1 MVAHQ
6 SIRGGES
13 FVSFRFNRSVFAV
26 VAALVVFAVVAS
38 GCGSEGA
45 GDRHAF
51 FEPDDSPIRIDTTYG
66 TDGLL
71 DTNSLGT
78 IKGFDSQGRAY
89 LTKQVYIRDSS
100 SYELRISRISVA
112 GILDETF
119 GDGGIVAIADL
130 VDQVYGTNRQG
141 YSNSLDGFVDN
152 EDRFVLRSQIYN
164 PGAVGGAYS
173 EYILRLDSEG
183 NLDAEIDGDGI
194 LATGGTKRCPGEFQP
209 SPDGQYYMLVVG
221 SSYGW
226 ACPYTECCPSSTSY
240 ARFDSTTGLRDSDL
254 GWVTLDGDPGNMM
267 RPSRTPEGRTGFV
280 VVSGSDDG
288 VTLRRYNLDGTV
300 DNSLGQAGVMT
311 DRPTDAPTHVVN
323 DVLVDPIGQI
333 VVVGYGQGYDN
344 AHQIGF
350 VSRYKRNGWPDTDF
364 GPNDTHVLTISGGVP
379 YGSDPVSTIGV
390 RWEAKE
396 VAANSSGDLA
406 VVATRERFLEGDAL
420 TDEYLESLS
429 LAEKCGI
436 ASQQHLEL
444 IGDDLMRFMIHE
456 ILHFVHDDS
465 ILSFLALI
473 PQLRFEAED
482 EEADEETIDLWL
494 LEEQFEDQN
503 RIVRDCT
510 SDPDGVEDPESLGTV
525 LFEFLKEVRDFDED
539 EFREAI
545 REDFFHVPFIELHM
559 LSNDILPLVIR
570 DSQEMGILTI
580 DEDVNALYDYETL
593 FPSDRYPLV
602 DSARQNGGVGNMHA
616 TVAALGMDLSGKVL
630 VQTRLPSDDIPNG
643 LVRLERGLESTQEAT
658 FASSPACGDT
668 NETADHIFWNIDT
681 NLPYGEFAW
690 RLETGAGLADSSF
703 LADGAQTA
711 HTHGPIQPVPWTGE
725 FRIHGFDRRSS
736 TETDPS
742 GGNLIGS
749 SEWFDPASNA
759 CAMAQIVTVESADST
774 GVQEAGGTD
783 SFTVRLNSS
792 ILSSVTLDV
801 SSSDAA
807 ELTVT
812 PEQLI
817 FDPGTEFTEQT
828 VTVTGVDDGE
838 LDGDDAQL
846 VSVIPAANSFAVYAG
861 LTGAATIPVGIID
874 DEQQAADA
882 AALQA
887 AVDQAAAAEA
897 AAQAALAQ
905 AAADQDAAAQAVAA
919 QAVAQA
925 AADQAAA
932 EAAQALAQAAADQD
946 AAAQAVAAQAVVQAA
961 ADQAAAAQE
970 AAVQAAVEQ
979 ALAEAAAAE
988 AAAAEAAAAE
998 AAAAEAAAGVVSTGY
1013 TAEDFASVASAAEFM
1028 ELTISEFQATGVY
1041 IIDFLSQLG
1050 EGGYDSVT
1058 PLADPPDVSGPES
1071 ISFTWDDEGQE
1082 VLDRVS
1088 AGYQVTPAEAQKFG
1102 AFLYTFL
1109 VGLSRG

>member
-1 MVAHQ
+1 M
-6 SIRGGES
+6 
-13 FVSFRFNRSVFAV
+13 
-26 VAALVVFAVVAS
+26 
-38 GCGSEGA
+38 
-45 GDRHAF
+45 
-51 FEPDDSPIRIDTTYG
+51 
-66 TDGLL
+66 
-71 DTNSLGT
+71 
-78 IKGFDSQGRAY
+78 
-89 LTKQVYIRDSS
+89 
-100 SYELRISRISVA
+100 
-112 GILDETF
+112 
-119 GDGGIVAIADL
+119 
-130 VDQVYGTNRQG
+130 
-141 YSNSLDGFVDN
+141 
-152 EDRFVLRSQIYN
+152 
-164 PGAVGGAYS
+164 
-173 EYILRLDSEG
+173 
-183 NLDAEIDGDGI
+183 
-194 LATGGTKRCPGEFQP
+194 
-209 SPDGQYYMLVVG
+209 
-221 SSYGW
+221 
-226 ACPYTECCPSSTSY
+226 
-240 ARFDSTTGLRDSDL
+240 
-254 GWVTLDGDPGNMM
+254 
-267 RPSRTPEGRTGFV
+267 
-280 VVSGSDDG
+280 
-288 VTLRRYNLDGTV
+288 
-300 DNSLGQAGVMT
+300 
-311 DRPTDAPTHVVN
+311 
-323 DVLVDPIGQI
+323 
-333 VVVGYGQGYDN
+333 
-344 AHQIGF
+344 
-350 VSRYKRNGWPDTDF
+350 
-364 GPNDTHVLTISGGVP
+364 
-379 YGSDPVSTIGV
+379 
-390 RWEAKE
+390 
-396 VAANSSGDLA
+396 
-406 VVATRERFLEGDAL
+406 
-420 TDEYLESLS
+420 
-429 LAEKCGI
+429 
-436 ASQQHLEL
+436 
-444 IGDDLMRFMIHE
+444 
-456 ILHFVHDDS
+456 
-465 ILSFLALI
+465 
-473 PQLRFEAED
+473 
-482 EEADEETIDLWL
+482 
-494 LEEQFEDQN
+494 
-503 RIVRDCT
+503 
-510 SDPDGVEDPESLGTV
+510 GTV
-525 LFEFLKEVRDFDED
+525 LFEFLKEVRDFDKD

-545 REDFFHVPFIELHM
+545 REDFLHVPIELHM
-559 LSNDILPLVIR
+559 LSTMIWPLEIR

-749 SEWFDPASNA
+749 SEWFDPASNG

-812 PEQLI
+812 PEQLV

-828 VTVTGVDDGE
+828 VTVTGVDDDDLGGGE
-838 LDGDDAQL
+838 AQL
-846 VSVIPAANSFAVYAG
+846 VFVIPAANSFAVYAG

-887 AVDQAAAAEA
+887 AADQAAAAEA

-905 AAADQDAAAQAVAA
+905 AEADQDAAAQAAAA

-946 AAAQAVAAQAVVQAA
+946 AAAQAIAAQAVAQAA
-961 ADQAAAAQE
+961 ADQAAVAQAAAEQEVAAAQ
-970 AAVQAAVEQ
+970 AAAEQ
-979 ALAEAAAAE
+979 ALAEADAQAALDQE
-988 AAAAEAAAAE
+988 AAIQAAVERALADADADAAAEAAAAE